1 MNPKMVSLK
10 EAAEMVGRSEST
22 IRNWIRGTYTK
33 NGKTQICKVKFVPAY
48 KYGSQYSFRE
58 VDINRWLE
66 AHKCSNSSIC

>member
-33 NGKTQICKVKFVPAY
+33 NGKTQICKVKFVP
-48 KYGSQYSFRE
+48 GSRHQS
-58 VDINRWLE
+58 L
-66 AHKCSNSSIC
+66 A